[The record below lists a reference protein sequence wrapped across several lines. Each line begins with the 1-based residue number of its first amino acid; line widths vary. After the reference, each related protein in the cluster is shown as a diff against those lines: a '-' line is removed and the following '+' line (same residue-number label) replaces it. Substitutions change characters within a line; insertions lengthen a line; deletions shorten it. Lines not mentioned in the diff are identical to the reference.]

1 MSRQSEK
8 SNAKPQGTPVPAQIR
23 EAQRKS
29 KGKDEVFTDD
39 EVKVLEQE
47 LIDTYIR
54 SGDRPF
60 KILFKMYKK
69 YTKE

>member
-8 SNAKPQGTPVPAQIR
+8 SNAKPKDTPVPAQIR

-39 EVKVLEQE
+39 EVTRAYRYL
-47 LIDTYIR
+47 YPF
-54 SGDRPF
+54 GRPSF
-60 KILFKMYKK
+60 
-69 YTKE
+69 